1 MSPKSSS
8 APSPRTGG
16 CPRSRRRSWPRRAT
30 PSREQARRRSREM
43 RGTVKPL
50 WLTEIVAVWR
60 YVQRN
65 YFLTK
70 RYFMWELVWLTF
82 TTVNAMSITFIGA
95 GVELVGGG
103 EGTDTE
109 RLMTFLL
116 VGALIWSYLSMIFD
130 VLSETVQWERWEGT
144 IEYTF
149 MSPTSRVTHLLA
161 MVLGVAMLAFDL
173 DLSEANYWAALVVIA
188 VCSISLVGFGVV
200 AAVMPLLS
208 PEKGQQVTYI
218 VSALLLLVSG
228 VYYPVKV
235 LPDWMQ
241 TIAQYSPV
249 TYALEGSR
257 AALQDGVGLSE
268 LWGSIWPLLVM
279 GAVFVPMGLFV
290 FHLGESYA
298 KRTGK
303 LKRSG

>member
-1 MSPKSSS
+1 
-8 APSPRTGG
+8 
-16 CPRSRRRSWPRRAT
+16 
-30 PSREQARRRSREM
+30 M
-43 RGTVKPL
+43 RNIGKPL
-50 WLTEIVAVWR
+50 WLVEIIAVWG

-70 RYFMWELVWLTF
+70 RYFMWEVVWLTF

-95 GVELVGGG
+95 GAAELKGG
-103 EGTDTE
+103 ESIDVQAY
-109 RLMTFLL
+109 MTFLL
-116 VGALIWSYLSMIFD
+116 IGALIWSYLSMIFD
-130 VLSETVQWERWEGT
+130 ILSETVQWERWEGT

-149 MSPTSRVTHLLA
+149 MSPTSRVTHLLGMGVYA
-161 MVLGVAMLAFDL
+161 IVYGIIRTALVLGVAMLAFDL
-173 DLSEANYWAALVVIA
+173 DLGNANYVAAVVVLA

-228 VYYPVKV
+228 VYYPVNV

-241 TIAQYSPV
+241 MLAAVSPV
-249 TYALEGSR
+249 TYGLEGTR
-257 AALQDGVGLSE
+257 AALRDGAGVVE
-268 LWGSIWPLLVM
+268 LWSSIWPLLVM
-279 GAVFVPMGLFV
+279 GAVFVPLGIWV
-290 FHLGESYA
+290 FHLGERYA

>member
-1 MSPKSSS
+1 MHNMLK
-8 APSPRTGG
+8 PR
-16 CPRSRRRSWPRRAT
+16 
-30 PSREQARRRSREM
+30 
-43 RGTVKPL
+43 
-50 WLTEIVAVWR
+50 WLVEVIAVWG

-70 RYFMWELVWLTF
+70 RYFMGELVWLTF

-149 MSPTSRVTHLLA
+149 MSPTSRVTHLLGMGVYA
-161 MVLGVAMLAFDL
+161 VVYGIARTAVVLGVAMLAFDL
-173 DLSEANYWAALVVIA
+173 DLSEANYWAALVVLS
-188 VCSISLVGFGVV
+188 VCSVSLVGFGVV

-241 TIAQYSPV
+241 IIAQYSPV

-257 AALQDGVGLSE
+257 AALQDGVGLSQ

-279 GAVFVPMGLFV
+279 GAIFVPMGLFV

>member
-1 MSPKSSS
+1 MERYWPSKSQKSSN
-8 APSPRTGG
+8 AATPRTGA
-16 CPRSRRRSWPRRAT
+16 CPRWRRRLWPRRAT
-30 PSREQARRRSREM
+30 PSRRPVRKETRM
-43 RGTVKPL
+43 DNMLKPR
-50 WLTEIVAVWR
+50 WLVEVIAVWG

-82 TTVNAMSITFIGA
+82 TTVNAMSITCIGA

-149 MSPTSRVTHLLA
+149 MSPTSRVTHLLGMGVYA
-161 MVLGVAMLAFDL
+161 VVYGIARTAIVLGVAMLAFDN
-173 DLSEANYWAALVVIA
+173 DL
-188 VCSISLVGFGVV
+188 
-200 AAVMPLLS
+200 
-208 PEKGQQVTYI
+208 
-218 VSALLLLVSG
+218 SG

-241 TIAQYSPV
+241 IIAQYSPV

-257 AALQDGVGLSE
+257 AALQDGVGLSQ
-268 LWGSIWPLLVM
+268 LWGSIWPLLIM
-279 GAVFVPMGLFV
+279 GAVFVPMGLSV

>member
-1 MSPKSSS
+1 
-8 APSPRTGG
+8 
-16 CPRSRRRSWPRRAT
+16 
-30 PSREQARRRSREM
+30 M
-43 RGTVKPL
+43 RNMGKPL
-50 WLTEIVAVWR
+50 WLVEMIAVWG

-70 RYFMWELVWLTF
+70 RYFMWEVVWLTF

-95 GVELVGGG
+95 GAAELKGGASIDVEGY
-103 EGTDTE
+103 
-109 RLMTFLL
+109 MTYLL
-116 VGALIWSYLSMIFD
+116 IGALIWSYLSMIFD
-130 VLSETVQWERWEGT
+130 ILSETVQWERWEGT

-149 MSPTSRVTHLLA
+149 MSPTSRVTHLLGMGVYA
-161 MVLGVAMLAFDL
+161 IVYGIIRTALVLGVAMLAFDL
-173 DLSEANYWAALVVIA
+173 DLGNADYVAALVVLA

-228 VYYPVKV
+228 VYYPVSV
-235 LPDWMQ
+235 LPGWMQ
-241 TIAQYSPV
+241 SLATVSPV
-249 TYALEGSR
+249 TYGLEGSR
-257 AALQDGVGLSE
+257 AALQDGAGIAD
-268 LWGSIWPLLVM
+268 LWGSIWPLLIM
-279 GAVFVPMGLFV
+279 GFVFVPLGIWI
-290 FHLGESYA
+290 FHLGEIYA

>member
-1 MSPKSSS
+1 
-8 APSPRTGG
+8 
-16 CPRSRRRSWPRRAT
+16 
-30 PSREQARRRSREM
+30 M
-43 RGTVKPL
+43 RNIGKPL
-50 WLTEIVAVWR
+50 WLVEIIAVWG

-70 RYFMWELVWLTF
+70 RYFMWEVVWLTF

-95 GVELVGGG
+95 GAAELKGG
-103 EGTDTE
+103 ESIDVQDY
-109 RLMTFLL
+109 MTFLL
-116 VGALIWSYLSMIFD
+116 IGALIWSYLSMIFD
-130 VLSETVQWERWEGT
+130 ILSETVQWERWEGT

-149 MSPTSRVTHLLA
+149 MSPTSRVTHLLGMGVYA
-161 MVLGVAMLAFDL
+161 IVYGIIRTALVLGVAMLAFDL
-173 DLSEANYWAALVVIA
+173 DLGNANYVAAVVVLA

-228 VYYPVKV
+228 VYYPVNV

-241 TIAQYSPV
+241 KLAAVSPV
-249 TYALEGSR
+249 TYGLEGTR
-257 AALQDGVGLSE
+257 AALRDGAGVGE

-279 GAVFVPMGLFV
+279 GVVFVPLGIWV
-290 FHLGESYA
+290 FHLGERYA
-298 KRTGK
+298 KKTGK

>member
-1 MSPKSSS
+1 
-8 APSPRTGG
+8 
-16 CPRSRRRSWPRRAT
+16 
-30 PSREQARRRSREM
+30 M
-43 RGTVKPL
+43 RNIVKPL
-50 WLTEIVAVWR
+50 WLIELIAVWG

-95 GVELVGGG
+95 GAAELKGGQNIDIQG
-103 EGTDTE
+103 Y
-109 RLMTFLL
+109 MTFLL
-116 VGALIWSYLSMIFD
+116 IGALIWSYLSMIFD
-130 VLSETVQWERWEGT
+130 ILSETVQWERWEGT

-149 MSPTSRVTHLLA
+149 MSPTSRVTHLLGMGVYA
-161 MVLGVAMLAFDL
+161 IVYGIVRTALVLGVAMLAFDL
-173 DLSEANYWAALVVIA
+173 DLSEANYLAALVVLA
-188 VCSISLVGFGVV
+188 ACSISLVGFGVV

-228 VYYPVKV
+228 VYYPVNV
-235 LPDWMQ
+235 LPGWMQ
-241 TIAQYSPV
+241 SIATVSPV
-249 TYALEGSR
+249 TYGLRGSR
-257 AALQDGVGLSE
+257 AALSHGASIAQ
-268 LWGSIWPLLVM
+268 LWDTIWPLLIM
-279 GAVFVPMGLFV
+279 GVVFVPLGLYI
-290 FHLGESYA
+290 FHLGELYA